1 MGLNIEI
8 LDENQD
14 ITTEVKRN
22 GLYIDLDCSLE
33 LRVKDKLVF
42 YLSKGE

>member
-8 LDENQD
+8 FDSNQD

-22 GLYIDLDCSLE
+22 GLCIDLDCSLQ
-33 LRVKDKLVF
+33 LRVKDRLIF